1 MLLTRTQVP
10 GNEQLASAARWK
22 NTADDLI
29 ALVAAQ
35 DQQPGDLDRRPD
47 AVTLQ
52 GGELESPP
60 NAPTGE
66 FRDRITSATLKKD
79 GSGVQTA
86 RVETHNYYPTNGF
99 GPSILEPRRFEF
111 RDHGDEQ
118 AYFIHSDGTWGNQ
131 CDVRFSVDKASG
143 DIKDYR
149 EHRYA
154 MTFPEAL
161 KEVLTRPSGLILT
174 AGAGVLAG
182 LPFGLT
188 GALAQAAFGPGGP
201 LLAGLAGAT
210 ATALVLAHLKTR
222 PM

>member
-1 MLLTRTQVP
+1 MILTHTP
-10 GNEQLASAARWK
+10 TNEQLASAARWK
-22 NTADDLI
+22 NTTDDLVG
-29 ALVAAQ
+29 LVAAQ
-35 DQQPGDLDRRPD
+35 DQQAADLDRRKD

-66 FRDRITSATLKKD
+66 FRDRITSANLKQD
-79 GSGVQTA
+79 GSGTVQSA
-86 RVETHNYYPTNGF
+86 RIETHNYYPTNRF
-99 GPSILEPRRFEF
+99 GPSILEPRRYEL
-111 RDHGDEQ
+111 RDHGAEQ
-118 AYFIHSDGTWGNQ
+118 SYLIHSDGTWGNRF
-131 CDVRFSVDKASG
+131 DVRFSVDKATG
-143 DIKDYR
+143 DVTDYSER
-149 EHRYA
+149 HYA

-174 AGAGVLAG
+174 AGAGLLAG

-210 ATALVLAHLKTR
+210 GTALLLAHLKTR